1 MVDHAGPLAQPLSQG
16 VLVRP
21 VLLREIVVNDR
32 HGLAAGPIMS
42 REEATG
48 TERNADRREVIRRNK
63 TEISMR
69 AGIASELRSALDGER
84 R

>member
-1 MVDHAGPLAQPLSQG
+1 MVDHAGPRRSRRSQR

-21 VLLREIVVNDR
+21 VLLREMAINDR
-32 HGLAAGPIMS
+32 HGLAAGPITS
-42 REEATG
+42 REEAAG
-48 TERNADRREVIRRNK
+48 TERNAERGEVIRRNK

-69 AGIASELRSALDGER
+69 AGIARELRSALDGER